1 MGAVMTSF
9 ALGSVTRSVVT
20 PVSGEQKTLLKEYPL
35 VMDTKLKIIE
45 ILQVANSFFLSIFFL
60 FISTY
65 FLQFILDV
73 RLDYRISCLLSIFKQ
88 EFDESEKNASDP
100 LSLGQKNIDLEN
112 IGSQAEGIFGSS
124 DECAV
129 LDLDGHGGRT
139 FLRVLL
145 HLTMHD
151 YPPLVSGALHLL
163 FRHFSQRQEV
173 LQAFRQVM

>member
-1 MGAVMTSF
+1 M
-9 ALGSVTRSVVT
+9 L
-20 PVSGEQKTLLKEYPL
+20 TL
-35 VMDTKLKIIE
+35 
-45 ILQVANSFFLSIFFL
+45 FF
-60 FISTY
+60 
-65 FLQFILDV
+65 QFILDV

-88 EFDESEKNASDP
+88 EFDEAEKNTGG
-100 LSLGQKNIDLEN
+100 SLILGNKNIDLEM

-124 DECAV
+124 EECAV

-151 YPPLVSGALHLL
+151 YPSLVSGALHLL

-173 LQAFRQVM
+173 LQAFRQARNSTTLKFLI

>member
-1 MGAVMTSF
+1 M
-9 ALGSVTRSVVT
+9 
-20 PVSGEQKTLLKEYPL
+20 
-35 VMDTKLKIIE
+35 
-45 ILQVANSFFLSIFFL
+45 
-60 FISTY
+60 Y
-65 FLQFILDV
+65 FKYLQFILDV

-88 EFDESEKNASDP
+88 EFDETEKVTGDQVQF
-100 LSLGQKNIDLEN
+100 GQKNIDLEH
-112 IGSQAEGIFGSS
+112 IGAQAEGIFGSRLARS
-124 DECAV
+124 NIQYYLEYCNCLCYSEECAE

-173 LQAFRQVM
+173 LQAFRQV